1 MNGTLTA
8 PGSARARGPDD
19 WVERVRAATDIVE
32 YVGQTVALKRVG
44 RNWVGLCP
52 FHQEKTPSF
61 SVNAERQF
69 YHCFSCKAG
78 GDVFT
83 FVQETEHVG
92 FVEAVE
98 ILSRRAGIP
107 VPERHPGERGQRAP
121 LLEALESAAAAYERW
136 LADPERGAVARAHLE
151 RRGLARDTV
160 RAFRLGYAPE
170 GWEHLA
176 QGLRGK
182 VTEEVLVQAGLAARR
197 ESGRGGVYDRFRHRL
212 MVPLVA
218 PGGGVVGFGARALAE
233 GDQPKYLNS
242 PETAVYHKGSFL
254 FGFEQAR
261 RGAASAGE
269 MIVVEGYFDAIALH
283 QAGLT
288 HTVATSGT
296 ALTADHARLL
306 KRVVTRAVLAYD
318 GDAAGREAIMRSLG
332 ILLAAGLEV
341 VVVDLPEG
349 EDPDSLVQRGGA
361 GAWAEARRRAA
372 DPVEFIQRHLL
383 RAGGP
388 GDPRER
394 ALQAVVGLGAGLGDP
409 VRVRLLLERA
419 AQVFG
424 FSETALARAVGL
436 RRSGQDARRPVEA
449 LVAER
454 RRGEHELERR
464 LLQALLQHPAGL
476 EDARAVLGPADFHD
490 PACAALAQR
499 LWSGGG
505 EGPDA
510 EAAAALEREL
520 AATSPELPDWPEQ
533 ARVTMRAMAAR
544 RLREGLKER
553 QQELRRADSEVERAR
568 LMREIQE
575 IGRSLRNL
583 NT

>member
-218 PGGGVVGFGARALAE
+218 PIPWVV
-233 GDQPKYLNS
+233 K
-242 PETAVYHKGSFL
+242 
-254 FGFEQAR
+254 
-261 RGAASAGE
+261 
-269 MIVVEGYFDAIALH
+269 
-283 QAGLT
+283 
-288 HTVATSGT
+288 
-296 ALTADHARLL
+296 
-306 KRVVTRAVLAYD
+306 
-318 GDAAGREAIMRSLG
+318 
-332 ILLAAGLEV
+332 
-341 VVVDLPEG
+341 
-349 EDPDSLVQRGGA
+349 
-361 GAWAEARRRAA
+361 
-372 DPVEFIQRHLL
+372 
-383 RAGGP
+383 
-388 GDPRER
+388 
-394 ALQAVVGLGAGLGDP
+394 
-409 VRVRLLLERA
+409 
-419 AQVFG
+419 
-424 FSETALARAVGL
+424 
-436 RRSGQDARRPVEA
+436 
-449 LVAER
+449 
-454 RRGEHELERR
+454 
-464 LLQALLQHPAGL
+464 
-476 EDARAVLGPADFHD
+476 
-490 PACAALAQR
+490 
-499 LWSGGG
+499 
-505 EGPDA
+505 
-510 EAAAALEREL
+510 
-520 AATSPELPDWPEQ
+520 
-533 ARVTMRAMAAR
+533 
-544 RLREGLKER
+544 
-553 QQELRRADSEVERAR
+553 
-568 LMREIQE
+568 
-575 IGRSLRNL
+575 
-583 NT
+583 